1 MWEYFARE
9 IYLTFS
15 FCFQFNTQNEVIKI
29 HQHDHHEQH
38 DQHVLQH
45 LHAVCRQYL
54 GQKHL
59 RDQQD
64 HHEQHD
70 QHVLQHLHAV
80 GLQYLGQ
87 QHLRDQQDHHE
98 QHDQHEQQQ
107 QQHLHAVCLRLRQL
121 VARIDG
127 PDNLFYTIFMFRVV
141 RRALER
147 SSQLRNKYT
156 VGNFQIWLTFLLI
169 KALLA
174 YTYETMLNKINFPFI
189 RVFFPQICQVA
200 FVKKK
205 FFLKK
210 I

>member
-1 MWEYFARE
+1 MQKKLIFR
-9 IYLTFS
+9 IHVNS
-15 FCFQFNTQNEVIKI
+15 FFHPLFTN
-29 HQHDHHEQH
+29 
-38 DQHVLQH
+38 
-45 LHAVCRQYL
+45 
-54 GQKHL
+54 
-59 RDQQD
+59 
-64 HHEQHD
+64 
-70 QHVLQHLHAV
+70 
-80 GLQYLGQ
+80 
-87 QHLRDQQDHHE
+87 
-98 QHDQHEQQQ
+98 
-107 QQHLHAVCLRLRQL
+107 
-121 VARIDG
+121 
-127 PDNLFYTIFMFRVV
+127 NLFYTIFMFRVV

-210 I
+210 IWNWELKWRYSPFHKTLPKSNLQMLWISVRFYEMGDRKAQDKSKK